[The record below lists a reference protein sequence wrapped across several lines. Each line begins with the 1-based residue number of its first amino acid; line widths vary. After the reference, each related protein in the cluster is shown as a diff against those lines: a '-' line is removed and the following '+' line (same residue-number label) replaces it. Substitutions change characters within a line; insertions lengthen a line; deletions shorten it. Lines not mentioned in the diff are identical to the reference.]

1 MTSKPFARLA
11 GAAAAGLLLLAACGG
26 DDEGSTDDTATTVA
40 GGDATTTTAAADET
54 TTTTAATLE
63 DPTDEVTAA
72 YTDFFFN
79 FNGDVSLLEDG
90 ESFSADVLEGMRAT
104 AATAGEI
111 SVTVHSVTALD
122 EAGCDRAGVASP
134 CAEVNFDLNVAEQRP
149 AVGDQTGYAVQVDG
163 TWKVAKTTF
172 CSLASLGGAVPESC

>member
-11 GAAAAGLLLLAACGG
+11 GAAAAGFLLLAACGG
-26 DDEGSTDDTATTVA
+26 DDGGSTDDTATTVA
-40 GGDATTTTAAADET
+40 GGDTTTTAAVEETTTTAAA
-54 TTTTAATLE
+54 LE
-63 DPTDEVTAA
+63 DPTEEVTAA

-79 FNGDVSLLEDG
+79 FNGDVTLLEDG
-90 ESFSADVLEGMRAT
+90 ESFPAEVLDGMRAT
-104 AATAGEI
+104 AANAGEI

-122 EAGCDRAGVASP
+122 DAGCDAAGVASP